1 MKTNYGKLGQESMD
15 SLKNTSE
22 RSAQVQMQ
30 LLAELMHRN
39 RETVYGKKYGFGT
52 IKTVGEFQK
61 KVPLCVYGDYEDYIL
76 RMIAGEEK
84 VLTEEPVVY
93 YCISSGTTGNA
104 KYLPLT
110 ETDLKIQYTYAY
122 GVPFGMIKDYY
133 RNLPENEVFGKIFQ
147 IGEFAKTYME
157 NGTMNGI
164 RSGCVYQWL
173 DRDGQF
179 DAEDYCVPK
188 EVLFP
193 DTLEDLCYVK
203 VRFALAEQDL
213 RAIHGVFVNRVAG
226 VLDYIYRNWEMLLK
240 DMERGR
246 VDECVSLSTKW
257 RKYVE
262 QKLPPNPL
270 RAAQLRLLSHDTL
283 HKGII
288 KKIWPRVRYVL
299 AIGGKSFAYYTE
311 KMQEYAGDIPI
322 HPYAYAASEGI
333 FGIAEKMDQTDRY
346 ILFPEAGF
354 FEFLPLNEAQIE
366 EKRPLFMWE
375 VNIGERYELVF
386 TNHSGLYRY
395 CMGDVIEVVDW
406 YGQAPIVQF
415 CYRKN
420 QVLNIAGE
428 KSNQEQLA
436 EAVRQFAFHMHCEI
450 IGYCVQEDM
459 SDLLPRY
466 QFYLECTNLNIS
478 GAEDILDECLCRVN
492 YEYQGCRKMN
502 EIGKVRISYLCAGS
516 FGRYEEQLAKNGKM
530 MGQSKQVCILDT
542 EEKKQFFAVR
552 ENKSAVGERK
562 T

>member
-1 MKTNYGKLGQESMD
+1 MKTNYGKLGQESID
-15 SLKNTSE
+15 LLKDTSKRAAE
-22 RSAQVQMQ
+22 VQMRI
-30 LLAELMHRN
+30 LAELMHRN
-39 RETVYGKKYGFGT
+39 RETVYGKKYGFGA

-61 KVPLCVYGDYEDYIL
+61 KVPLCVYGDYENYIL

-84 VLTEEPVVY
+84 VLTEEPAVY
-93 YCISSGTTGNA
+93 YCISSGTTGDA

-122 GVPFGMIKDYY
+122 GLLFGMVKYY
-133 RNLPENEVFGKIFQ
+133 YQDLPEDEVFGKIFQ

-179 DAEDYCVPK
+179 NAEDYCVPK

-226 VLDYIYRNWEMLLK
+226 VLDYICRNWEMLLK
-240 DMERGR
+240 DMEHGR
-246 VDECVSLSTKW
+246 VDECVDLSPRW
-257 RKYVE
+257 REYIE
-262 QKLPPNPL
+262 RKLPPNPL

-288 KKIWPRVRYVL
+288 KKIWPKVRYVL

-311 KMQEYAGDIPI
+311 KMQEYAEDIPI

-333 FGIAEKMDQTDRY
+333 FGVAEKIDQADRY

-354 FEFLPLNEAQIE
+354 FEFLPLNEEQKE

-375 VNIGERYELVF
+375 IGVGERYELVF

-420 QVLNIAGE
+420 QVVNIAGE
-428 KSNQEQLA
+428 KSNQEQLT
-436 EAVRQFAFHMHCEI
+436 EAVRQFAFRMRCEVM
-450 IGYCVQEDM
+450 GYCVQEDM
-459 SDLLPRY
+459 SDVSPRY
-466 QFYLECTNLNIS
+466 QFYLECTDNDIS

-502 EIGKVRISYLCAGS
+502 EIGKVRISYLPVGS
-516 FGRYEEQLAKNGKM
+516 FVRYEEHLAKKG
-530 MGQSKQVCILDT
+530 
-542 EEKKQFFAVR
+542 
-552 ENKSAVGERK
+552 
-562 T
+562 